1 MKYSFVFKMIF
12 ISFFIFILIY
22 AVSLVG
28 VQNDL
33 ISSNNF
39 VVKNTVKESIN
50 IGDLRVNNQVS
61 FDQEHLINSLLV
73 NYAKANNIK
82 LNKVKFKIAI
92 NENIVTVKI
101 YTYKNMFQIDSD
113 SVEEFSYQVVKG
125 E

>member
-1 MKYSFVFKMIF
+1 MNYSFVFKMIF

-39 VVKNTVKESIN
+39 VVKNSVKESIN

-73 NYAKANNIK
+73 NYAKANNIN

-92 NENIVTVKI
+92 NEDIVTVKI

-113 SVEEFSYQVVKG
+113 SIEEFSYQVVKG

>member
-1 MKYSFVFKMIF
+1 MNYSFVFKMIF

-39 VVKNTVKESIN
+39 VAKNTVKESIN

-73 NYAKANNIK
+73 NYAKANNIN

-92 NENIVTVKI
+92 NEDIVIVKI

>member
-1 MKYSFVFKMIF
+1 MNYSFVFKMIF

-39 VVKNTVKESIN
+39 VAKNTVKESIN